1 MNSVSEPNT
10 ASLLPTK
17 QGILI
22 PGERPIP
29 SPGHGELLVRNEVV
43 AANPSDW
50 KVQSFGV
57 LIEEF
62 PGVLGSELAGTV
74 ISVGP
79 GITRF
84 KPGDRVTG
92 FATGVIY
99 PNSDKAAFQKY
110 TIMDEVATSHLPDN
124 VAFEDGVVFPVG
136 MITASIALF
145 DSMGLPLR
153 KIRDEERGA
162 IFIWSG
168 ASSTGIS
175 ALQIAHS
182 IGLSVYV
189 AASPKHHDWL
199 KSLGATEAWDYRD
212 PEISQK
218 LNQAV
223 ETARLKIRAVL
234 DARSEGS
241 SFDSV
246 AEILNTVDSS
256 QGIKLSTLFPFPA
269 DKTLPSGVEVH
280 HTDCSRF
287 TEDYPHITKWLFEGW
302 LHENLQDG
310 TLKVAP
316 RPHVIEGGLG
326 AAQKMLDTLKAG
338 ASGEKFI
345 MKV

>member
-1 MNSVSEPNT
+1 MNNVSEPNT

-17 QGILI
+17 QGLLTL
-22 PGERPIP
+22 GERPVP

-50 KVQSFGV
+50 KVQTFGV
-57 LIEEF
+57 MIERF
-62 PGVLGSELAGTV
+62 PGVLGSELAGVV

-92 FATGVIY
+92 FALGVIQA
-99 PNSDKAAFQKY
+99 NSDKAAFQKY

-124 VAFEDGVVFPVG
+124 VPFEDGVVFPVG

-145 DSMGLPLR
+145 DSMGLPIR
-153 KIRDEERGA
+153 KISDEERGA

-168 ASSTGIS
+168 ASSTAIA

-182 IGLSVYV
+182 MGWSVYV

-199 KSLGATEAWDYRD
+199 KSLGAVQAWDYRD
-212 PEISQK
+212 TKISQK

-223 ETARLKIRAVL
+223 RTAGLKILGVL

-241 SFDSV
+241 SFDSI
-246 AEILNTVDSS
+246 ADILNTVDSS

-269 DKTLPSGVEVH
+269 DKTLPGGVEVH
-280 HTDCSRF
+280 HTDCSQF
-287 TEDYPHITKWLFEGW
+287 YEEHPHLAKWLFGGW
-302 LHENLQDG
+302 LHEKLQDG

-345 MKV
+345 LKV

>member
-1 MNSVSEPNT
+1 
-10 ASLLPTK
+10 
-17 QGILI
+17 
-22 PGERPIP
+22 
-29 SPGHGELLVRNEVV
+29 
-43 AANPSDW
+43 
-50 KVQSFGV
+50 
-57 LIEEF
+57 LIEQF

-92 FATGVIY
+92 FALGVIY

-124 VAFEDGVVFPVG
+124 VSFEDGVVFPVG

-168 ASSTGIS
+168 ASSTAIS

-182 IGLSVYV
+182 MGWSVYV
-189 AASPKHHDWL
+189 AASPKHHEWL
-199 KSLGATEAWDYRD
+199 KSLGAVEAWDYRD
-212 PEISQK
+212 PDISQK

-223 ETARLKIRAVL
+223 RTAGLKIRAVL

-241 SFDSV
+241 SFDSI
-246 AEILNTVDSS
+246 AEVLSTVDSS

-269 DKTLPSGVEVH
+269 DKTLPSAVQVH

-287 TEDYPHITKWLFEGW
+287 TEDYPHLAKWLFEGW
-302 LHENLQDG
+302 LHENLRDG
-310 TLKVAP
+310 TLKIAP

-326 AAQKMLDTLKAG
+326 AAQKMLDILKAG

-345 MKV
+345 LKV

>member
-1 MNSVSEPNT
+1 MANISEPNT

-17 QGILI
+17 QGLLTL
-22 PGERPIP
+22 GERPIP
-29 SPGHGELLVRNEVV
+29 SPGRGELLVRNEVV

-57 LIEEF
+57 LIEHF

-124 VAFEDGVVFPVG
+124 IAFEEGVVFPVG
-136 MITASIALF
+136 MITSSIALF
-145 DSMGLPLR
+145 DSMGLPMR

-168 ASSTGIS
+168 ASSTAIS

-182 IGLSVYV
+182 MGWSVYV
-189 AASPKHHDWL
+189 AASPKHHEWL
-199 KSLGATEAWDYRD
+199 KSLGAAEAWDYREPD
-212 PEISQK
+212 IAQK

-223 ETARLKIRAVL
+223 EAAGLSIRGVL
-234 DARSEGS
+234 DARSDES
-241 SFDSV
+241 SFNSIAD
-246 AEILNTVDSS
+246 ILNTAGSPS
-256 QGIKLSTLFPFPA
+256 GIKLSTLFPFQS
-269 DKTLPSGVEVH
+269 DKTLPSEVEVI
-280 HTDCSRF
+280 HTDCSQF
-287 TEDYPHITKWLFEGW
+287 TKQYSRIAKWLFEGW
-302 LHENLQDG
+302 LYENLQDG
-310 TLKVAP
+310 TLKIAP
-316 RPHVIEGGLG
+316 RPHIIEGGLG

-338 ASGEKFI
+338 ASGEKLI
-345 MKV
+345 LKV

>member
-1 MNSVSEPNT
+1 MGNISEPNT
-10 ASLLPTK
+10 ASLLPNK
-17 QGILI
+17 QGTLTLD
-22 PGERPIP
+22 ERPIP
-29 SPGHGELLVRNEVV
+29 SPGRGELLVRNEFV

-79 GITRF
+79 GVTRF

-110 TIMDEVATSHLPDN
+110 TIMDEVATSHLPDSIS
-124 VAFEDGVVFPVG
+124 FEEGVVFPVG
-136 MITASIALF
+136 MITSSIALF
-145 DSMGLPLR
+145 DSMGLLRR
-153 KIRDEERGA
+153 KIRHEERGA

-168 ASSTGIS
+168 ASSTAIS
-175 ALQIAHS
+175 ALQIARS
-182 IGLSVYV
+182 MGWSVYV
-189 AASPKHHDWL
+189 AASPKHHEWL
-199 KSLGATEAWDYRD
+199 KSLGAAEAWDYRD
-212 PEISQK
+212 PDVARK

-223 ETARLKIRAVL
+223 EAAGLKIRGVL
-234 DARSEGS
+234 DARSDES
-241 SFDSV
+241 SFNSIAD
-246 AEILNTVDSS
+246 ILNTVDSS
-256 QGIKLSTLFPFPA
+256 QGIKLSTLFPFQS
-269 DKTLPSGVEVH
+269 DKALPSGVEVI

-287 TEDYPHITKWLFEGW
+287 TEQYPDITKWLFEGW
-302 LHENLQDG
+302 LYENLQDG
-310 TLKVAP
+310 ALKIAP

-326 AAQKMLDTLKAG
+326 AAQKMLDILKAG

-345 MKV
+345 LKV